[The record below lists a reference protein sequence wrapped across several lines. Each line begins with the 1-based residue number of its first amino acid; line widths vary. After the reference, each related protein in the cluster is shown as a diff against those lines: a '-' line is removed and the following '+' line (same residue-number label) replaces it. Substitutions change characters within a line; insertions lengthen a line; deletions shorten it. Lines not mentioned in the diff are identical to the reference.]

1 MPISVWPPKCSQR
14 CVLARGVELELLR
27 FGEMRPFI
35 GRALEFLFGCR
46 HGAMSRVFTI
56 HGRTY
61 QVCCDCGAERE
72 YSFETMSARHGFMS
86 HHRPASSLGA
96 RHRDRDVAIRMIYK
110 PNS

>member
-1 MPISVWPPKCSQR
+1 
-14 CVLARGVELELLR
+14 LATGAEIELLKL
-27 FGEMRPFI
+27 GEMKAFI

-46 HGAMSRVFTI
+46 HSAVSRVFTI

-72 YSFETMSARHGFMS
+72 YSFETMSARHGFTF
-86 HHRPASSLGA
+86 HRRPASSLGA
-96 RHRDRDVAIRMIYK
+96 RRRDQDVAITMICK